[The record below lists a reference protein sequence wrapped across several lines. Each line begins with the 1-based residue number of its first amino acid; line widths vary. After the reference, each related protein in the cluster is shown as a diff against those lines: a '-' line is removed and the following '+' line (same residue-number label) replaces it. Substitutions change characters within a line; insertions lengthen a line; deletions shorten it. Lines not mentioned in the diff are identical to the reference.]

1 MSLYDKRDG
10 YYDDN
15 GHWQRTK
22 LCLVD
27 CGENCTCRPPGG
39 MWVIPTNKAEDE
51 DNEMTTRNA
60 QSDESNDS

>member
-1 MSLYDKRDG
+1 MSIIVGRDG

-22 LCLVD
+22 LCTVP
-27 CGENCTCRPPGG
+27 CPNCTCKPPGG
-39 MWVIPTNKAEDE
+39 MWVIPVKKKNE

-60 QSDESNDS
+60 QKESNNDS